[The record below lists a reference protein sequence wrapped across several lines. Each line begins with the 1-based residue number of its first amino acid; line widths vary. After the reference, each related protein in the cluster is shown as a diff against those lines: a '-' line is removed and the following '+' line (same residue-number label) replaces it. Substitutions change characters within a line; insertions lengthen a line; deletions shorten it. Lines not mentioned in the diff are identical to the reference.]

1 MTTTLVRA
9 WRQPA
14 PTREGLVRLGLP
26 DPELWAS
33 RLLLD
38 RERAARHQTTELASI
53 TAAVQSRSHEL
64 GAAALILTGSTARG
78 ARTALSDLDY
88 HVIGARPSL
97 DDLSADIDLY
107 CDYPAELEAKLAAGD
122 DFAHWSARYGCVLF
136 DDGAFEA
143 AVAATCERLAG
154 PRSQAAPGQAGPR
167 LRRAPRRQRRLPCL
181 ARAGSRRPLSHR
193 SLVAAHPRRF
203 PPRPRRAERP
213 ARRVAPGRVR
223 ERPSRLDPRATRP
236 RRSRGVPFH
245 SARSR
250 ELSTHSRRR
259 QPAHLTRRGPPTASR
274 A

>member
-97 DDLSADIDLY
+97 DDLPADIDLY

-143 AVAATCERLAG
+143 AVAATCDVWPDPDRKLRQARRALDFAERLAASG
-154 PRSQAAPGQAGPR
+154 DYPALLEQVRGALSLTARWWLLTHDVFPLARDELSGQLVELHQAAFARDLAASIHERPDPDA
-167 LRRAPRRQRRLPCL
+167 LAASLST
-181 ARAGSRRPLSHR
+181 ARA
-193 SLVAAHPRRF
+193 LV
-203 PPRPRRAERP
+203 
-213 ARRVAPGRVR
+213 
-223 ERPSRLDPRATRP
+223 S
-236 RRSRGVPFH
+236 
-245 SARSR
+245 
-250 ELSTHSRRR
+250 
-259 QPAHLTRRGPPTASR
+259 
-274 A
+274 